1 MNMVNMSRQRTMKMK
16 KARKKRKK
24 KIVRPSK
31 HRNGLSMT

>member
-1 MNMVNMSRQRTMKMK
+1 MVNMSRQRTMKMK

-24 KIVRPSK
+24 IVRPSK